1 MSSILDE
8 PVLVLNRGW
17 MPVTFLPVRVA
28 IVNAMRDM
36 ASVLDTENYLC
47 LSFDEWMT
55 ATPKDARWIKT
66 AHSQIP
72 APEVIV
78 LKQYGERPPRKVN
91 FNRINLARRDEFE
104 CQYCGASLGIQRV
117 TVDHVLPRSKGGAT
131 TWENCVA
138 ACGDCNS
145 RKADL
150 TTKEA
155 RMPLRKKPTVPTF
168 KAPILRVRSEIR
180 ASWQPF
186 LQKEAMAV

>member
-1 MSSILDE
+1 VSILDE
-8 PVLVLNRGW
+8 PVLVLNRSW
-17 MPVTFLPVRVA
+17 QPVTFLPVKVA
-28 IVNAMRDM
+28 IVNSMRDM
-36 ASVLDTENYLC
+36 ASCLDTENYL
-47 LSFDEWMT
+47 LLTFEEWSVSE
-55 ATPKDARWIKT
+55 PKDARWIKT

-78 LKQYGERPPRKVN
+78 LKKYGERPPRKVN
-91 FNRINLARRDEFE
+91 FNRVNMARRDEFT
-104 CQYCGASLGIQRV
+104 CQYCGSSLGIQHV
-117 TVDHVLPRSKGGAT
+117 TIDHVLPRSKGGGT

-186 LQKEAMAV
+186 LQKEAVAV